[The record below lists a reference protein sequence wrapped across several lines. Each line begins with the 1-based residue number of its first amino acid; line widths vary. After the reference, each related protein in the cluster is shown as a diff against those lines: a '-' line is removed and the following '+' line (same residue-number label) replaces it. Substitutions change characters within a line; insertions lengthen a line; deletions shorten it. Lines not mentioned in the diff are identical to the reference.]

1 MVFSLA
7 ASVSPAAAADAPT
20 NVTGVALGQTALRV
34 SWSPATGAQ
43 YYQVKYGTKSDV
55 YGGTLLSP
63 VTGTTRQIS
72 GLRAG
77 TRDYF
82 KVRVT
87 DAAGAAQSGW
97 SDIASASTKPLMKI
111 AVASYNIKDPDS
123 DSLGSW
129 DVRGP
134 RSAAAI
140 VGQGVKLL
148 GVQEVFEDNDRHDM
162 LRFINAKA
170 GGPHYSMVPEP
181 DSDDGE
187 DSRVVFDQRVF
198 NHIASGGRSFAPS
211 HQYGSE
217 DRAFAWAK
225 LRHRASGRYVFFVT
239 THLSPRSDSHDVLQW
254 KELISWL
261 NRRREENPTYKF
273 IITGD
278 FNATKFE
285 KLDNGDPVAQLA
297 RMRSNGYE
305 DVLGQIFRSYS
316 TYRNPS
322 VRVDAW
328 ISSSNRS
335 KKDLRDCGCLV
346 STNQNSNSIDYIFVS
361 KALKA
366 TYYRVYAQPRR
377 GYVMDYLMSDHFMVR
392 ATISQ

>member
-1 MVFSLA
+1 
-7 ASVSPAAAADAPT
+7 
-20 NVTGVALGQTALRV
+20 
-34 SWSPATGAQ
+34 
-43 YYQVKYGTKSDV
+43 
-55 YGGTLLSP
+55 
-63 VTGTTRQIS
+63 
-72 GLRAG
+72 
-77 TRDYF
+77 
-82 KVRVT
+82 
-87 DAAGAAQSGW
+87 
-97 SDIASASTKPLMKI
+97 MKI

-148 GVQEVFEDNDRHDM
+148 GVQEVFDGQDRESMLEYINDEVD
-162 LRFINAKA
+162 
-170 GGPHYSMVPEP
+170 GSPYSMVPEP
-181 DSDDGE
+181 GSSAGE
-187 DSRVVFDQRVF
+187 DSRIIFDTRALR
-198 NHIASGGRSFAPS
+198 HIASGGFLYATQYRS
-211 HQYGSE
+211 E
-217 DRAFAWAK
+217 ERALTWGKFQ
-225 LRHRASGRYVFFVT
+225 HRASGRYIFFVT
-239 THLSPRSDSHDVLQW
+239 THLSPRSDEADIAQW
-254 KELISWL
+254 RQLISWA
-261 NRRREENPTYKF
+261 NKRRQENPTYKF

-285 KLDNGDPVAQLA
+285 RLDNGDPVAQLA

-328 ISSSNRS
+328 ISSSNRGEE
-335 KKDLRDCGCLV
+335 DLRDCGCLV
-346 STNQNSNSIDYIFVS
+346 STSRNSNSIDYIFVS

-366 TYYRVYAQPRR
+366 TYYRVYAQPRT
-377 GYVMDYLMSDHFMVR
+377 GYVMKYLMSDHFMVR

>member
-7 ASVSPAAAADAPT
+7 ASVSPAAATDVPT
-20 NVTGVALGQTALRV
+20 NVRGVALGQTALQV
-34 SWSPATGAQ
+34 SWDQVAHPR
-43 YYQVKYGTKSDV
+43 YYQVKYGTKPDV
-55 YGGTLLSP
+55 YGGTLLTP
-63 VTGTTRQIS
+63 VAATTRQIS
-72 GLRAG
+72 GLRGG
-77 TRDYF
+77 TRYYF

-87 DAAGAAQSGW
+87 DADGTDPGGW
-97 SDIASASTKPLMKI
+97 SLIGSASTKPLMKI

-148 GVQEVFEDNDRHDM
+148 GVQEVFEEEDREEMLDFINDRFSGSD
-162 LRFINAKA
+162 
-170 GGPHYSMVPEP
+170 PYSMVPAANDER
-181 DSDDGE
+181 GQ
-187 DSRVVFDQRVF
+187 DSRVIFDTRALRL
-198 NHIASGGRSFAPS
+198 IASGGFSFNS
-211 HQYGSE
+211 QNGSE
-217 DRAFAWAK
+217 DRALAWG
-225 LRHRASGRYVFFVT
+225 RFQHRASGRYIFFIT
-239 THLSPRSDSHDVLQW
+239 THLSPRSDSVDVAQW
-254 KELISWL
+254 KQLISWA
-261 NRRREENPTYKF
+261 NKRRQENPTYKF

-278 FNATKFE
+278 FNTTKFE
-285 KLDNGDPVAQLA
+285 PPATMLSV
-297 RMRSNGYE
+297 MRSNGYH
-305 DVLGQIFRSYS
+305 DVLGQIRNSYS

-328 ISSSNRS
+328 ISSSNRGER
-335 KKDLRDCGCLV
+335 DLRDCGCLV
-346 STNQNSNSIDYIFVS
+346 ATNRNSNSIDYVFVS

-366 TYYRVYAQPRR
+366 TYYRVYAQPRH

>member
-1 MVFSLA
+1 MIFSLA
-7 ASVSPAAAADAPT
+7 ASMTPAAAADAPT
-20 NVTGVALGQTALRV
+20 NVSGVALGQTALRV
-34 SWSPATGAQ
+34 SWDAGTAPQ
-43 YYQVKYGTKSDV
+43 HYQVKYGTKPDV
-55 YGGTLLSP
+55 YGGTLLTP
-63 VTGTTRQIS
+63 VTGTSRQIS
-72 GLRAG
+72 GLRGG
-77 TRDYF
+77 TRYYF

-87 DAAGAAQSGW
+87 DSAGTAQSGW
-97 SDIASASTKPLMKI
+97 SAIASASTKPLMKI

-187 DSRVVFDQRVF
+187 DSRIIFDTRVLR
-198 NHIASGGRSFAPS
+198 HIASGGFSFAT
-211 HQYGSE
+211 QNGSE
-217 DRAFAWAK
+217 DRALAWGK
-225 LRHRASGRYVFFVT
+225 FQHRASGRYIVFVT
-239 THLSPRSDSHDVLQW
+239 THLSPRSDSVDVAQW
-254 KELISWL
+254 KQLISWA
-261 NRRREENPTYKF
+261 NKVRSANPTYKF

-278 FNATKFE
+278 FNTTKFE
-285 KLDNGDPVAQLA
+285 PPATMLA
-297 RMRSNGYE
+297 AMRSNGYE
-305 DVLGQIFRSYS
+305 DILGQIRNSYS

-328 ISSSNRS
+328 ISSSNRGE
-335 KKDLRDCGCLV
+335 KDLRDCGCLV
-346 STNQNSNSIDYIFVS
+346 STDKNSNSIDYVFVS

-366 TYYRVYAQPRR
+366 TYYRVYAQPRT
-377 GYVMDYLMSDHFMVR
+377 GHVMKYLMSDHFMVR